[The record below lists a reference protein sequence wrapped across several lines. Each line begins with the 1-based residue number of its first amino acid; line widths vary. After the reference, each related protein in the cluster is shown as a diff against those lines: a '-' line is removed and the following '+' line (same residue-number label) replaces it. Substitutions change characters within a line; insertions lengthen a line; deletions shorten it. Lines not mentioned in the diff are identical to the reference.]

1 MSNIED
7 FDVNSEEHAEAMKK
21 IDAHVKKEFKKRTKL
36 NFDQKLTLDDI
47 PKPKSR
53 SDEDRMMENIEQH
66 EAEPERELSL
76 EEQMIQ
82 NLEDHI
88 TESK

>member
-1 MSNIED
+1 
-7 FDVNSEEHAEAMKK
+7 
-21 IDAHVKKEFKKRTKL
+21 
-36 NFDQKLTLDDI
+36 
-47 PKPKSR
+47 
-53 SDEDRMMENIEQH
+53 MENIEQH